1 MADNNNGPRGYEM
14 PEEEALPDEE
24 EEMEE
29 SAPQSEGAE
38 TQEAPVLEK
47 PKAVLSNSEAIIK
60 NDADAVHMR
69 GFYGTKQNDGTL
81 KLSPVETM
89 FLLERCKIELVDE
102 KSGTQVSLYEYLQ
115 RLHEGDPELWTQYL
129 IYRDLRSR
137 GYTVKEGLSEEIPF
151 RIYPRGSEIGKDTAK
166 YLIYIVKEGMPIELT
181 KLDKATT
188 TAKGVGK
195 RLILAVLNRQG
206 EPTYYQVS
214 QVSI

>member
-1 MADNNNGPRGYEM
+1 M
-14 PEEEALPDEE
+14 PDDEPLHEKEEEGEE
-24 EEMEE
+24 EQL
-29 SAPQSEGAE
+29 APQLEEIEKGE
-38 TQEAPVLEK
+38 VPILEK
-47 PKAVLSNSEAIIK
+47 PKAFLSNSDAIVKKDVDTI
-60 NDADAVHMR
+60 HTR

-89 FLLERCKIELVDE
+89 FLLERNKIELLDE
-102 KSGTQVSLYEYLQ
+102 KTEVQVGLYEYLQ
-115 RLHEGDPELWTQYL
+115 RLHEGSPELWTHYL

-151 RIYPRGSEIGKDTAK
+151 RIYPRGSEIGKDTSK
-166 YLIYIVKEGMPIELT
+166 YLIYIVKEGVPIELT

-195 RLILAVLNRQG
+195 KLILAVLNRQG